1 MKKVA
6 SLPIKLSPAARARC
20 AEFLAR
26 QPGASAVRF
35 SVKRS
40 GCSGYSYV
48 VDLADELADDDLL
61 AECEGVPVAVAES
74 AVPMLQGMQVDFRRE
89 GLNAQ
94 FVFENPNVTGAC
106 GCGESFTI
114 G

>member
-1 MKKVA
+1 MKTVA
-6 SLPIKLSPAARARC
+6 SLPITLSDAARARC

-26 QPGASAVRF
+26 DPAARAVRF

-48 VDLADELADDDLL
+48 VDLAERLDDDDLL
-61 AECEGVPVAVAES
+61 AECAGVPVAVSES
-74 AVPMLQGMQVDFRRE
+74 SVPVLTGLHVDFRRL

-94 FVFENPNVTGAC
+94 FVFENPNATGSC
-106 GCGESFTI
+106 GCGESFTV

>member
-1 MKKVA
+1 MKPVA
-6 SLPIKLSPAARARC
+6 SLPITLSAAAHARC

-26 QPGASAVRF
+26 QPKARAVRF

-48 VDLADELADDDLL
+48 VDLAEDLAEDDLL
-61 AECEGVPVAVAES
+61 AECAGLPVAVAAAS
-74 AVPMLQGMQVDFRRE
+74 LPMLQGVQVDFRRE

-94 FVFENPNVTGAC
+94 FVFENPNATGAC
-106 GCGESFTI
+106 GCGESFTV

>member
-1 MKKVA
+1 MKPVA
-6 SLPIKLSPAARARC
+6 SLPISLSEAARARC
-20 AEFLAR
+20 AEFLER
-26 QPGASAVRF
+26 TPGARAVRF
-35 SVKRS
+35 AVKRS

-48 VDLADELADDDLL
+48 VDLAEQLGADDLL
-61 AECEGVPVAVAES
+61 ADCAGVPVAVAES
-74 AVPMLQGMQVDFRRE
+74 SVPMLAGVRVDFRRE

-94 FVFENPNVTGAC
+94 FVFDNPNATGAC

>member
-1 MKKVA
+1 MKTVA
-6 SLPIKLSPAARARC
+6 TLPIRITDAARRRC

-26 QPGASAVRF
+26 EPAARAVRI

-48 VDLADELADDDLL
+48 VDLARDLAADDLL
-61 AECEGVPVAVAES
+61 ADLDGVPVAVPEDAL
-74 AVPMLQGMQVDFRRE
+74 AVLSGVQVDFRRQ

-94 FVFENPNVTGAC
+94 FVFENPNATGAC
-106 GCGESFTI
+106 GCGESFTV